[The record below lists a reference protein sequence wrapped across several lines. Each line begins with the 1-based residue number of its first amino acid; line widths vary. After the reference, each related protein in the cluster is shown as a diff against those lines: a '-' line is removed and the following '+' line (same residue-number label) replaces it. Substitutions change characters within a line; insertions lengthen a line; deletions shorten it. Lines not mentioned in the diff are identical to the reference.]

1 MSFDGDYDEYIK
13 RIEKEDRKTQ
23 QRAERFYKNKKKRRV
38 KRKRTGR

>member
-1 MSFDGDYDEYIK
+1 MSFEGDYDEYIK

-23 QRAERFYKNKKKRRV
+23 LRAERFHKNKKKRRV

>member
-13 RIEKEDRKTQ
+13 KIEKEDRKTE
-23 QRAERFYKNKKKRRV
+23 QRAERFFKKKRKART